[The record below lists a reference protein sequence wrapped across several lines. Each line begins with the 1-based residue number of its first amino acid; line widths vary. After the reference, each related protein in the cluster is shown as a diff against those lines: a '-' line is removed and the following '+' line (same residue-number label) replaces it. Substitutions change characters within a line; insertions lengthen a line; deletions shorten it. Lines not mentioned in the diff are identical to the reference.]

1 LYALESLAVAEL
13 TRTSRLART
22 EGWYVQQIPF
32 LWRNPQPEPEGN
44 DKEVVMIA
52 TFFNTSVTKHW
63 YRAAAGALLFA
74 LPALPSPAAAQ
85 EKAAILLPG
94 SINDQSWNAL
104 GYSILKSLEPR
115 GFKTAYT
122 ENVSDADEAEALRDY
137 ASQGFNIVMGHS
149 GRFVSAMQQVGP
161 DFPKT
166 QFIAVSGNAGKS
178 PNVMSIDWNNA
189 QFGCQ
194 IGTLAARMSK
204 THKVAGVY
212 GLQGVPNITAQ
223 AGGFRICATKAGAEV
238 TILYI
243 KDMED
248 AAQAKEAA
256 LSLIAQGADVITGK
270 LNAGVTGLVQAAK
283 EKNVY
288 VTGRGFDQTKISPD
302 LVLTNIVEDWPA
314 MFGSTADQV
323 KSGKRFGTFVQ
334 YGYDTAPVTG
344 AKLAYAEG
352 KEFNPVVPA
361 DVVKELH
368 DIAAEFAS
376 GKLKVEPTRND
387 ARGGR

>member
-1 LYALESLAVAEL
+1 MVAKCL
-13 TRTSRLART
+13 TKNWN
-22 EGWYVQQIPF
+22 G
-32 LWRNPQPEPEGN
+32 
-44 DKEVVMIA
+44 
-52 TFFNTSVTKHW
+52 
-63 YRAAAGALLFA
+63 AAAGALLLV
-74 LPALPSPAAAQ
+74 LPAMASLASAA
-85 EKAAILLPG
+85 EYKAAILLPG

-104 GYSILKSLEPR
+104 GYAILKSLESH
-115 GFKTAYT
+115 GYKTAYT

-149 GRFVSAMQQVGP
+149 GRFVSAMEQVGP
-161 DFPKT
+161 DFAKT
-166 QFIAVSGNAGKS
+166 QFIAVSGNEGKA

-243 KDMED
+243 RDMED

-288 VTGRGFDQTKISPD
+288 VTGRGFDQTKIAPNF
-302 LVLTNIVEDWPA
+302 VLTNIVEDWPA
-314 MFGSTADQV
+314 MFGNAADEV
-323 KSGKRFGTFVQ
+323 KTGRLFGTFVQ
-334 YGYDTAPVTG
+334 YGYDTAGVTG
-344 AKLAYAEG
+344 AKLEYAEG
-352 KEFNPVVPA
+352 KEFNPAVPPG
-361 DVVKELH
+361 VGKELH
-368 DIAAEFAS
+368 DIAAQFAS
-376 GKLKVEPTRND
+376 GKLKIEPTEKD
-387 ARGGR
+387 ARSGR

>member
-1 LYALESLAVAEL
+1 
-13 TRTSRLART
+13 
-22 EGWYVQQIPF
+22 
-32 LWRNPQPEPEGN
+32 
-44 DKEVVMIA
+44 MIA
-52 TFFNTSVTKHW
+52 RCMTKYW
-63 YRAAAGALLFA
+63 YRAVAGALLLA
-74 LPALPSPAAAQ
+74 SPALVSPASAAD
-85 EKAAILLPG
+85 ERAAILLPG

-104 GYSILKSLEPR
+104 GYAILKSLESH

-137 ASQGFNIVMGHS
+137 ARQGFNIVMGHS
-149 GRFVSAMQQVGP
+149 GRFVSAMEQVGP
-161 DFPKT
+161 DFAKT
-166 QFIAVSGNAGKS
+166 QFIAVSGNAGKA
-178 PNVMSIDWNNA
+178 PNVVSIDWNNA

-288 VTGRGFDQTKISPD
+288 VTGRGFDQTKISPNS
-302 LVLTNIVEDWPA
+302 VLTNIVEDWPT

-323 KSGKRFGTFVQ
+323 KAGKLFGTFVQ

-352 KEFNPVVPA
+352 KEFNPVVPPE
-361 DVVKELH
+361 VVKELH
-368 DIAAEFAS
+368 DMAAQFAS
-376 GKLKVEPTRND
+376 GKLKVEPTKDD
-387 ARGGR
+387 ARSGR